1 MSDLWFSNDR
11 YECWEANWPHA
22 NYLANYLVN
31 ANKFQTGEIN
41 GSSQSGS
48 VLVMIREV
56 EKRNGIGSTNQ
67 YSVDCL
73 LVSMTRYWS
82 NFVADLN
89 QFKILDRLFLV
100 NSSVI
105 IFTVL
110 NHLDLLIEVKINFD
124 SFHNWEM
131 IKIGVTLLGSGLH
144 KPTGTFHDFVL
155 WNIHRLFDLLGP
167 WIPD

>member
-1 MSDLWFSNDR
+1 MTDMNVGKQIDHMQTTWQTTWWTQTSFKQGKLMAQVRVDR
-11 YECWEANWPHA
+11 
-22 NYLANYLVN
+22 LVVV
-31 ANKFQTGEIN
+31 
-41 GSSQSGS
+41 
-48 VLVMIREV
+48 VLVTIREV

-89 QFKILDRLFLV
+89 KFKILDRLFLV

-155 WNIHRLFDLLGP
+155 WNIHWLFGLLGP